1 MISHD
6 ITWYHMIS
14 YDIIWY
20 QKKNIKKIKKIFFYF
35 FCKKYF
41 FEKRFLRFYWAFGI
55 ILRDFMDISVFIRF
69 LYYKITKFK
78 FKITCLTILNYQ
90 KSILG
95 LTFNISVY
103 LDDNIIMYHKN
114 NILNLLLS
122 IIEDRQFFKFCK
134 KVTERPHKH
143 APGPSKSKTLYA
155 YLVLLNSCKS
165 WKNFHKAPLH

>member
-1 MISHD
+1 MISND
-6 ITWYHMIS
+6 IIWYHMIS
-14 YDIIWY
+14 
-20 QKKNIKKIKKIFFYF
+20 KKKIKKIFFIF

-41 FEKRFLRFYWAFGI
+41 FEKRLLRFYWAFGI
-55 ILRDFMDISVFIRF
+55 LLRDFMDIFVFIRF

-78 FKITCLTILNYQ
+78 FKITFLTILHYL

-103 LDDNIIMYHKN
+103 LDDNIIIYHKN

-143 APGPSKSKTLYA
+143 A
-155 YLVLLNSCKS
+155 
-165 WKNFHKAPLH
+165 